1 MTAPI
6 RSSSMLDQIGRTPLV
21 KLNRVARDCDF
32 DVYLKLEYL
41 NPSGSLKDRIALR
54 MIEQAEQRG
63 RIQPGK
69 TTIVEA
75 TTGNTGIA
83 MSFVAAV
90 KGYRMVILA
99 PSETSEHER
108 LRIMQAYGAD
118 VRLVDVS
125 ETSKEF
131 PMLPRVVQDE
141 RSVHGGYVEFIP
153 RKMCRTMEAEEA
165 DVWWAR
171 QFSSPDNVGAHE
183 FTTGVEILEQT
194 KGLDLR
200 LFVASVGTGGTVAG
214 VSRALRKEIP
224 AVHVIALEPAGHP
237 ILSGGGEIVV
247 EGITDGIEHELVM
260 QGFGKSGSLL
270 DGLEMIENEQA
281 IRMAARLCTE
291 EGLFCGVSSGANVHG
306 AIQAGRRLGLGKGAC
321 VVTVAPD
328 HRDRYLTELR
338 YIT

>member
-1 MTAPI
+1 MTVPS
-6 RSSSMLDQIGRTPLV
+6 RSSSMLDQIGHTPLV
-21 KLNRVARDCDF
+21 KLNRVASDCDF

-54 MIEQAEQRG
+54 MIEQAEKRG
-63 RIQPGK
+63 RIEPGK

-118 VRLVDVS
+118 VRLIDVS

-131 PMLPRVVQDE
+131 PTLPKVVQNE

-153 RKMCRTMEAEEA
+153 RKLCRKMEAEEPN
-165 DVWWAR
+165 VWWAR

-194 KGLDLR
+194 KGLNLR
-200 LFVASVGTGGTVAG
+200 LFVASVGTAGTVAG
-214 VSRALRKEIP
+214 VSKALRKEIP
-224 AVHVIALEPAGHP
+224 SIHVIALEPAGHP

-260 QGFGKSGSLL
+260 QGFGKPGSLL
-270 DGLEMIENEQA
+270 DGLEAVENEHA
-281 IRMAARLCTE
+281 IRMASRLCTE

-306 AIQAGRRLGLGKGAC
+306 AIQAGKRLGLGKGEC
-321 VVTVAPD
+321 VVTMAPD